1 MNWNKM
7 FGGRERE
14 STKAGLEKRFDA
26 LSPEQRAMA
35 VEVYRTE
42 IADTFTPPI
51 DEAGLRTLLE
61 SITSDK
67 KQEVEQMEALFKSV
81 GG

>member
-7 FGGRERE
+7 FGGKEKVAA
-14 STKAGLEKRFDA
+14 KAGLEQKFDA

-42 IADTFTPPI
+42 IADTFTPSI
-51 DEAGLRTLLE
+51 DEAGLRKILE
-61 SITSDK
+61 SITVDK
-67 KQEVEQMEALFKSV
+67 KQEVVQMEALFKSV
-81 GG
+81 GA